1 MTSNISE
8 WIKQLDPTLI
18 SIVIPT
24 FNRSTFLEQT
34 LYYISN
40 STYSNYEVIIV
51 DDGSTGHFKELNV
64 SIVEIYKAIGLR
76 IKLIQLANNSG
87 TVSLPRNI
95 GISHINGKIISPV
108 DDDCF
113 CRPEK
118 FSLLMAALSADRA
131 AIMAFGD
138 RETAVKSKSGKLEN
152 FKRSDA
158 SQFVVNKKEV
168 GIDNGQFIYDAS
180 VYEHIAPVISIN
192 ACDWNLYKAF
202 ADCGNFAYV
211 AEVVS
216 TYIWHGGNNS
226 LTPKSH
232 RVDPT
237 KLVGFYKNYFAP
249 NGFSEKVFA
258 HYVNDITGI

>member
-1 MTSNISE
+1 MTSSISE
-8 WIKQLDPTLI
+8 WIKSLDPSLI
-18 SIVIPT
+18 SIVLPT
-24 FNRSTFLEQT
+24 FNRSTFLEQS

-40 STYSNYEVIIV
+40 STYPNYEVIIV
-51 DDGSTGHFKELNV
+51 DDGSTGHFKSLNA
-64 SIVEIYKAIGLR
+64 SIVEVYKAMGMN

-95 GISHINGKIISPV
+95 GISHINGLIISPV

-131 AIMAFGD
+131 AVMAFGD
-138 RETAVKSKSGKLEN
+138 RETAVKSPSGKLEN

-158 SQFVVNKKEV
+158 SQFVVNKKDV
-168 GIDNGQFIYDAS
+168 GIDNGQFIYDAG
-180 VYEHIAPVISIN
+180 VYQYIAPVISIN

-216 TYIWHGGNNS
+216 TYIWHGKNNS
-226 LTPKSH
+226 LTPKH
-232 RVDPT
+232 RRIDPI
-237 KLVGFYKNYFAP
+237 KLVGAYKNYFAP
-249 NGFSEKVFA
+249 NGFSEKVFDC
-258 HYVNDITGI
+258 YVTNNR